1 MRTEKKEVA
10 TSQKKLTRQEHM
22 MLNFTDFI
30 INASPPVEF
39 SFALK
44 ELVMCADTIKMNE
57 DSRQSILILQEF
69 LEDVEI

>member
-1 MRTEKKEVA
+1 
-10 TSQKKLTRQEHM
+10 

-44 ELVMCADTIKMNE
+44 ELVMCADNIKMNE